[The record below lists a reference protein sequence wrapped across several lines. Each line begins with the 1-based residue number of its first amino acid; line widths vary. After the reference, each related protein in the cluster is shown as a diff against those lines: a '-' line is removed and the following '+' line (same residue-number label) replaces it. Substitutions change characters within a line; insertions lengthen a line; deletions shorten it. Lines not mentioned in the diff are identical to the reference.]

1 MNYNKSKGQKPNKEA
16 LRMGKL
22 EDAPRKAAE
31 LVVSYDEKS
40 YLYMVATLSMVA
52 ISRAKAVGANPLV
65 EEFRMEEAL
74 KAIKADN
81 REYSL
86 DDEEFMVHMV
96 ILNPDRTGE
105 DANAVENALSRA
117 YSDLSLRDA
126 LGAEKSKLQI
136 EHSRSEDAGRRCLI
150 EHLIGVTDSAA
161 NDRPSRKVKKLLVK
175 ELAYVISG
183 YISNASEM
191 NEGISWKLVEVDGGD
206 EWRADLFN
214 CCAEPCLSLWTGVK
228 ENLSQ
233 PRLESLENDL
243 NYEGPVA
250 EASRKSTSLKE
261 ELDESLVKMA
271 SLETNIEE
279 LKQKFAKIENKAS
292 QALLDNELLVET
304 NLQLKL
310 RVDELQ
316 ELLNSAASD
325 KEVTAQIA
333 TITKLQLEETQWQS
347 AEEELTEGRCSR
359 HMRELV
365 HGTNGGLR
373 AMVVIIMGVGTM
385 VTDRM
390 PVMNASLSG
399 FAGGALASTVGEL
412 LKVYSD
418 RVTMKALREIHLL
431 KDEEEIVDLSGARW
445 PPAPAADELPHPWL
459 AVNSAG
465 SFAIGAIC
473 LLLLTHMIRSY
484 KSRMWTV
491 VVVATAM
498 FIGIGA
504 ASGHLEKSSF
514 VHFCIRVVGFDL
526 LLMAFSFAIDW
537 FCNRVG
543 SY

>member
-1 MNYNKSKGQKPNKEA
+1 
-16 LRMGKL
+16 MGKL

-52 ISRAKAVGANPLV
+52 IRWDVAYQFRQLLVAIGWDAEYLFWQLQADIDSRAKAVGANPLV
-65 EEFRMEEAL
+65 EEFRM
-74 KAIKADN
+74 
-81 REYSL
+81 EYSL

-310 RVDELQ
+310 R

-390 PVMNASLSG
+390 PVMNASLSS